1 MPAYTLDST
10 DTVIAPDGATLYRIR
25 YADGT
30 RGGYLQSTANL
41 DPTSDAQVSGNA
53 QVCGN
58 ARVFGDARVSGNAQ
72 VYDDAWVSGN
82 ARVFGDARISGDAWV
97 FGNAWVSGDARVYGD
112 AQVSKPQHCLT
123 IGPLGSRAAILTV
136 CRDSTLG
143 ISYATGCFFGSR
155 EAFLKAVEVTHG
167 DSPTG
172 NAYAAAVMLADHVV
186 PPYTQE

>member
-30 RGGYLQSTANL
+30 PGGYLQSTVNL
-41 DPTSDAQVSGNA
+41 DPTSNARVLGDAQVSGNARVYGNAQVSGNA
-53 QVCGN
+53 QVYGN
-58 ARVFGDARVSGNAQ
+58 AQVSGGARVLGDARVSGA
-72 VYDDAWVSGN
+72 AWVSGN
-82 ARVFGDARISGDAWV
+82 ARVSE
-97 FGNAWVSGDARVYGD
+97 
-112 AQVSKPQHCLT
+112 PQHCLT

-155 EAFLKAVEVTHG
+155 EDFLKAVEATHG
-167 DSPTG
+167 NSSFG
-172 NAYAAAVMLADHVV
+172 NAYAAAVMLADHIV

>member
-1 MPAYTLDST
+1 MPAYTLDTS
-10 DTVIAPDGATLYRIR
+10 DTVTAPDGATLYRIR

-30 RGGYLQSTANL
+30 PGGYLQSTTNL
-41 DPTSDAQVSGNA
+41 DPASDARVYGNA
-53 QVCGN
+53 QVYGG
-58 ARVFGDARVSGNAQ
+58 ARVLGDAWVYGDARVSE
-72 VYDDAWVSGN
+72 
-82 ARVFGDARISGDAWV
+82 
-97 FGNAWVSGDARVYGD
+97 
-112 AQVSKPQHCLT
+112 PQHCLT

-155 EAFLKAVEVTHG
+155 DAFLAAVEATHG
-167 DSPTG
+167 NSSFG